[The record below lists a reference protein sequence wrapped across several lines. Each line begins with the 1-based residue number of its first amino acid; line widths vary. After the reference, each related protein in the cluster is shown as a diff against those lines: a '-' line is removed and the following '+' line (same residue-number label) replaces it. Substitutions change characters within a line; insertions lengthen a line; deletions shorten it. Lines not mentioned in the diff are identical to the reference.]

1 MLKEKCFYDVKK
13 TLFVQNEAADI
24 TLKYSKKNK
33 RVTVIINNN
42 KPFYI
47 YHEKYKKRQIM
58 RDEPNTKWC
67 KYVEKKIKKEINK
80 SSYNKSFIITIV
92 EGYTQADLDTSNI
105 NIHVKKTLQFNSI
118 MVFAYLTNKDMIRLR
133 NKNSNKIYDV
143 QTDSYVNIPEQVGY
157 PPFKQQSR
165 FSSVRIN
172 CSGNAQNPSNPQIAR
187 EWIGWRPINPITT
200 QFPIPNLD
208 ENLVTQLNNDNNRS
222 VWDVREERN
231 GEFNEYLVYLFIIDT
246 GISRHNYLSIND
258 FRSRNYVPNN
268 GNVDSSDWEDRNGHG
283 THVAGIAGGRYNVG
297 VTFDGRPHQVISLK
311 VLADD
316 GSGGQSTWIFEAEQY
331 IIQFAKEHPRASI
344 VVNMSLAGA
353 GGPGNIMNNS
363 GYFESPNRIIV
374 VCAAGNTSQDVELN
388 NIQPANSR
396 GSITVGN
403 SVANAIRRCNS
414 NFGPRID
421 IFAPG
426 TNIRS
431 TWLNNGLNNEFR
443 QLSGTSMS
451 APAVAGAAV
460 IILRILL
467 LQYYTTVLRVQI
479 ENFSR
484 SFQFAPG
491 RRRQPIVRPFDPR
504 RPQLPPP
511 PLPRPPSLLPLP
523 LPPPRNNTNDR
534 NRVLCFLIRNASNLT
549 CDDYRTIEGTRID
562 GCAMDVAM
570 QSTTRR
576 FLNVQNIF
584 SNQNVRDCPENVN
597 ENVNP

>member
-33 RVTVIINNN
+33 RVTVTLNNN

-67 KYVEKKIKKEINK
+67 KYVEKKIKKELNK
-80 SSYNKSFIITIV
+80 SSYKKSFIITIV
-92 EGYTQADLDTSNI
+92 EGYTQANLDTSNI

-118 MVFAYLTNKDMIRLR
+118 MIFAYLTNNDMIRLT

-157 PPFKQQSR
+157 PQFKQQSR
-165 FSSVRIN
+165 LNVPIDCR
-172 CSGNAQNPSNPQIAR
+172 GDAQNPIISENFQVAR
-187 EWIGWRPINPITT
+187 AWIGWRPINPITP

-208 ENLVTQLNNDNNRS
+208 QNLVTQLNNNNRS
-222 VWDVREERN
+222 FWDVREERN
-231 GEFNEYLVYLFIIDT
+231 GNFNEYLVYLFIIDT
-246 GISRHNYLSIND
+246 GISSHAYLSIND

-268 GNVDSSDWEDRNGHG
+268 DGSVNSSDYEDRNGHG
-283 THVAGIAGGRYNVG
+283 THVAGTAAGRYNVG

-316 GSGGQSTWIFEAEQY
+316 GSGGQSTWIFEAQEY
-331 IIQFAKEHPRASI
+331 IIRFARDHYRASI

-353 GGPGNIMNNS
+353 GGAGNIMNNS
-363 GYFESPNRIIV
+363 VYFDSPNRIIV
-374 VCAAGNTSQDVELN
+374 VCAAGNNSEDVELN

-403 SVANAIRRCNS
+403 SVADTIRRCDS
-414 NFGPRID
+414 NFGLRIN

-426 TNIRS
+426 TGIRS
-431 TWLNNGLNNEFR
+431 TWLNNGFR
-443 QLSGTSMS
+443 QQNGTSMA

-467 LQYYTTVLRVQI
+467 LQYYTTVLRVQN

-484 SFQFAPG
+484 SFQFAPDS
-491 RRRQPIVRPFDPR
+491 RIRPPPVRFIDPR
-504 RPQLPPP
+504 RPQPPP
-511 PLPRPPSLLPLP
+511 PPPPRPPSLLPLP

-549 CDDYRTIEGTRID
+549 CNSRTIEGAIFD
-562 GCAMDVAM
+562 GCDMDVAM
-570 QSTTRR
+570 ESTTRR
-576 FLNVQNIF
+576 FLNVRNIF
-584 SNQNVRDCPENVN
+584 SNENVSECPE
-597 ENVNP
+597 